1 MVNKEG
7 GTVFKTRSKFG
18 KFVDR
23 NGYTQKEIIEISKL
37 GKNTVT
43 RLCSDSEYRP
53 RGDTFKKLIRLIEK
67 IDSKA
72 EVDDFFDM

>member
-1 MVNKEG
+1 MADKEVDR
-7 GTVFKTRSKFG
+7 VFKKRSKFG

-43 RLCSDSEYRP
+43 RLCNDSEYRP
-53 RGDTFKKLIRLIEK
+53 RGDTFKKLLCLIKK
-67 IDSKA
+67 IDSRAKI
-72 EVDDFFDM
+72 DDFFDI